1 MAKQHYVPQLV
12 LRNFATISGKEKR
25 IHVFDKQTETSYC
38 ARVSDVSAEKG
49 FYDLE
54 VDEDLKRI
62 EDRVGIVIKKIIDK
76 ESLINLADGEKY
88 LLSEFI
94 AIQITRVKHI
104 RTEMLKLIKNQNG
117 KLKIGTT
124 VVELESSLE
133 EIVRIASM
141 MNIGNPAYIPYIHD
155 KLWLLFKTKETC
167 PFYTSDNPIT
177 LQCLHPN
184 NFDSSG
190 KYEEL
195 GIAVKDIEIYLPISK
210 TLSLGIFCKNNED
223 NIRNRY
229 RKLKTFKTLCKVSPD
244 FTKKVEADKTRH
256 ERLITGLETG
266 QAIPSDNDNVININ
280 SLQVKSSSRF
290 VYSCTDNF
298 DLVRQML
305 KENPLFKHGPRMSI

>member
-1 MAKQHYVPQLV
+1 MAKQHYVPQLL
-12 LRNFATISGKEKR
+12 LRNFAMNSKKKGIY
-25 IHVFDKQTETSYC
+25 VFDKQKETSYYDGID
-38 ARVSDVSAEKG
+38 RISAEKG

-54 VDEDLKRI
+54 VDEDLQRI
-62 EDRVGIVIKKIIDK
+62 ENRVGTVIKKIIDK

-195 GIAVKDIEIYLPISK
+195 GIAVKDIEIYFPISK
-210 TLSLGIFCKNNED
+210 TLSMGIFSKNNVD

-229 RKLKTFKTLCKVSPD
+229 RKCKTFKALCRVSTD
-244 FTKKVEADKTRH
+244 FIKRVEADKIRY
-256 ERLITGLETG
+256 ERLMTGLETG
-266 QAIPSDNDNVININ
+266 QAIPSDNDIVMNIN

>member
-1 MAKQHYVPQLV
+1 MAKQHYVSQLH
-12 LRNFATISGKEKR
+12 LRNFAMNSKKKGIY
-25 IHVFDKQTETSYC
+25 VFDKQKETSYYDGIH
-38 ARVSDVSAEKG
+38 RISAEKG

-54 VDEDLKRI
+54 VDEDLQRI
-62 EDRVGIVIKKIIDK
+62 ENRVGTVIKKIIDK

-195 GIAVKDIEIYLPISK
+195 GIAVKDIEIYFPISK
-210 TLSLGIFCKNNED
+210 TLSMGIFSKNNVD

-229 RKLKTFKTLCKVSPD
+229 RKCKTFKALCRISTD
-244 FTKKVEADKTRH
+244 FIKWVEADKIRY
-256 ERLITGLETG
+256 ERLMTGLETG
-266 QAIPSDNDNVININ
+266 QAIPSDNDIVMNIN
-280 SLQVKSSSRF
+280 SLQVKS
-290 VYSCTDNF
+290 
-298 DLVRQML
+298 
-305 KENPLFKHGPRMSI
+305 

>member
-1 MAKQHYVPQLV
+1 MAKQHYVPQLL
-12 LRNFATISGKEKR
+12 LRNFAMNSKKKGIY
-25 IHVFDKQTETSYC
+25 VFDKQKETSYYDGIH
-38 ARVSDVSAEKG
+38 RISAEKG

-54 VDEDLKRI
+54 VDEDLQRI
-62 EDRVGIVIKKIIDK
+62 ENRVGTVIKKIIDK

-195 GIAVKDIEIYLPISK
+195 GIAVKDIEIYFPISK

-223 NIRNRY
+223 NIRNGY

-244 FTKKVEADKTRH
+244 FIKQVEANKTRY

-305 KENPLFKHGPRMSI
+305 KVNPLFKHGPRMSI

>member
-1 MAKQHYVPQLV
+1 MAKQHYVPQLL
-12 LRNFATISGKEKR
+12 LRNFAMNSKKKGIY
-25 IHVFDKQTETSYC
+25 VFDKQKETSYYDGIH
-38 ARVSDVSAEKG
+38 RISAEKG

-54 VDEDLKRI
+54 VDEDLQRI
-62 EDRVGIVIKKIIDK
+62 ENRVGTVIKKIIDK

-195 GIAVKDIEIYLPISK
+195 GIAVKDIEIYFPISK

-223 NIRNRY
+223 NIRNGY
-229 RKLKTFKTLCKVSPD
+229 RKLKTFKTFCKVSPD
-244 FTKKVEADKTRH
+244 FIKQVEANKTRY